1 MSFTDKELRDIYKV
15 AHPTLAGVL
24 SAKSVI
30 VLRRIA
36 DQVAEKYKTD
46 AARYHVLR
54 KAIVELE
61 GNGQTEED
69 VDKAM
74 DELLLANALLILRV
88 PAEKPLQPT
97 DTVCLSCGKPGHFPE
112 PCAGG
117 SAS

>member
-1 MSFTDKELRDIYKV
+1 MSFTDPELQEIFYQV
-15 AHPTLAGVL
+15 TGNVNLLPTKLDRLRKFCEAG
-24 SAKSVI
+24 A
-30 VLRRIA
+30 A
-36 DQVAEKYKTD
+36 KYKTD

-74 DELLLANALLILRV
+74 DELLLTNALLILRV